1 MKKGLIALV
10 LGAFISN
17 VYAVEVSGDELYYT
31 EYYDDN
37 AGKRITHYCYEDI
50 RTIISGNLGGFYDI
64 MPSDGNLRS
73 FSLRDR
79 LKEVE
84 KFEYMK
90 KSEALASAIKKDFES
105 WQQKLYTFRTKLM
118 EDGCAIEDKCKFKDY
133 SGLVS
138 SCEMKKPLNE
148 ILNNLDKYY
157 TDIK

>member
-10 LGAFISN
+10 LSAFISN
-17 VYAVEVSGDELYYT
+17 VYAVKVDREQLDELGDIHLDEETHYLCYKEIT
-31 EYYDDN
+31 PILENLFDNNREYYQ
-37 AGKRITHYCYEDI
+37 IV
-50 RTIISGNLGGFYDI
+50 
-64 MPSDGNLRS
+64 PSDDALRQ

-90 KSEALASAIKKDFES
+90 KSDALMNAIKKDFES
-105 WQQKLYTFRTKLM
+105 LQQKLYTFRTKLI
-118 EDGCAIEDKCKFKDY
+118 EDGCVKEDKCKFKDY
-133 SGLVS
+133 DLV
-138 SCEMKKPLNE
+138 SCEMKKPLDE

>member
-17 VYAVEVSGDELYYT
+17 AYAVEVGGDELYKA
-31 EYYDDN
+31 YYDDN
-37 AGKRITHYCYEDI
+37 AGKSITHYCYKDI
-50 RTIISGNLGGFYDI
+50 STIISGNWRKFYEI
-64 MPSDGNLRS
+64 VPSDGD
-73 FSLRDR
+73 LRDG

-105 WQQKLYTFRTKLM
+105 LQQKLYTFRTKLI
-118 EDGCAIEDKCKFKDY
+118 EDGCVKKDKCKFEDY
-133 SGLVS
+133 DLV
-138 SCEMKKPLNE
+138 SCEMKKPLDE

>member
-1 MKKGLIALV
+1 MKKGLMALV
-10 LGAFISN
+10 LGAFISSA
-17 VYAVEVSGDELYYT
+17 YAVEVGGDELYET
-31 EYYDDN
+31 SYYDDN
-37 AGKRITHYCYEDI
+37 ADRRITHYCYKDI
-50 RTIISGNLGGFYDI
+50 ETTISDNWSNFYDI
-64 MPSDGNLRS
+64 VPSDGNLRR

-118 EDGCAIEDKCKFKDY
+118 EDGCAVSDKCKFKDY
-133 SGLVS
+133 SLV

-157 TDIK
+157 TNIK

>member
-17 VYAVEVSGDELYYT
+17 AYAVEVGGDELY
-31 EYYDDN
+31 ESYYGDN
-37 AGKRITHYCYEDI
+37 AGKSITHYCYEDI
-50 RTIISGNLGGFYDI
+50 STIISDNWSNFYGI
-64 MPSDGNLRS
+64 VPSDENLRR

-105 WQQKLYTFRTKLM
+105 WQQKLYTFRTKLI
-118 EDGCAIEDKCKFKDY
+118 EDGCVVSDKCKFKDY
-133 SGLVS
+133 DLV
-138 SCEMKKPLNE
+138 SCEMKKPLDE
-148 ILNNLDKYY
+148 ILKNLDKYY

>member
-10 LGAFISN
+10 LSAFISN
-17 VYAVEVSGDELYYT
+17 AYAVEVGGDELY
-31 EYYDDN
+31 ERDSYYDDN
-37 AGKRITHYCYEDI
+37 AGKRITDYCYKDI
-50 RTIISGNLGGFYDI
+50 STIISNNWSSFYDI
-64 MPSDGNLRS
+64 VPSDDSLRR

-133 SGLVS
+133 DLV
-138 SCEMKKPLNE
+138 SCEMKKPLDE